1 MSDATTHP
9 RILELPRE
17 ETGLATSKPAV
28 RRVQQLLPA
37 FLEDGV
43 AEAGADGL
51 VVRLDGSVETA
62 VAAALAVD
70 AVGADRV
77 TGLVMPAQLND
88 EAPARDAEAVASI
101 LDVDYRRLALQP
113 LLTAF
118 QRVVG
123 TAGEPADDLVAVGNA
138 SERFRMA
145 CTYYVANT
153 TNRLVVGTV
162 TRTERLLGSVTK
174 YGETGVDL
182 SLFGDLYRTEIR
194 ALARE
199 MDLPEVILDGTRR
212 RTGNVD
218 PTDAEKLGV
227 EQTTL
232 DGLLHFSID
241 EQRADAAVA
250 ERVDVDESVV
260 RRARRW
266 CARTRHKRHQPPKPS
281 MAN

>member
-123 TAGEPADDLVAVGNA
+123 TAGSPADDLVAVGNA
-138 SERFRMA
+138 GERFRMA
-145 CTYYVANT
+145 CAYYVANT

-174 YGETGVDL
+174 YGENGVDL

-194 ALARE
+194 ALARD

-212 RTGNVD
+212 RTGNAE

-227 EQTTL
+227 GQTTL
-232 DGLLHFSID
+232 DSLLHFSID
-241 EQRADAAVA
+241 EQEPDVAVA
-250 ERVDVDESVV
+250 ERVDVDEAVV

-281 MAN
+281 MAH